1 MRHLTVSEMPFKA
14 LARQRREA
22 AKLFTKGVPQAET
35 SPPRSGTSHRRCPRP
50 WWARWSAVDHD
61 GLYRRHRCRP
71 ARAGP
76 LPARDAD
83 MRCVQ
88 DRLGDRRALDY
99 AYQRYLLHRDV
110 KPANILL
117 TDPRAGERRILL
129 ADFGIARA
137 ANDSNVVAHRRTTVM
152 VLAAI
157 EVATV

>member
-1 MRHLTVSEMPFKA
+1 MPP
-14 LARQRREA
+14 
-22 AKLFTKGVPQAET
+22 G
-35 SPPRSGTSHRRCPRP
+35 SCGTP
-50 WWARWSAVDHD
+50 
-61 GLYRRHRCRP
+61 
-71 ARAGP
+71 
-76 LPARDAD
+76 PARDAD
-83 MRCVQ
+83 TRCVQ

-137 ANDSNVVAHRRTTVM
+137 ANDSNVVARRRTTVM

-157 EVATV
+157 EVATVSGVALIGRRACFGLRQCGSRCRPR